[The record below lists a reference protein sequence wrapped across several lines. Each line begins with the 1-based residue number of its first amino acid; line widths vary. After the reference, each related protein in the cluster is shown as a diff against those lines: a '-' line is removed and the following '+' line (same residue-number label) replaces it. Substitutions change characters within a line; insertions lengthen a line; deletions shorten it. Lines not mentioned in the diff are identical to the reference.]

1 LGPIRYLLFGAIAVV
16 VAAVLFFLLNLAY
29 VTGRDASTNVI
40 ESWIVDA
47 TCKPYELTGS
57 VKNSSGAPV
66 AFAVVEAR
74 YLDARL
80 VTRSGPDGVFKVT
93 ANEAICGRRPNEVAV
108 TVLADRHRVRR
119 EVLSPTQA
127 TLDVVL
133 TPVDF

>member
-16 VAAVLFFLLNLAY
+16 VAAALFFLLNLAY
-29 VTGRDASTNVI
+29 VTSRDASTNVI
-40 ESWIVDA
+40 ERWIVDA

-57 VKNSSGAPV
+57 VKNPSGAPV

-80 VTRSGPDGVFKVT
+80 VTRSGPDGAFKVA
-93 ANEAICGRRPNEVAV
+93 ANAAICDRRPNEVAV
-108 TVLADRHRVRR
+108 TVMADRHRVQR
-119 EVLSPTQA
+119 EVVSPTQA